1 MAYVVKLPKLGLE
14 MEEGTILEWYVEEGD
29 EIAGGDVLL
38 EVESEKSIGE
48 VEAREDGVL
57 RLLAVGEGETVP
69 PGAPIGIVA
78 DPEENIA
85 DLETQFD
92 SRTGDDEG
100 SEERDETPADAEPG
114 ARDGTEGTSPP
125 SAGSS
130 GSEVRASPRAK
141 RRAEE
146 VDVDLTAVDGTG
158 PQGAI
163 TAEDVDR
170 VVEATASETDTETE
184 TGTDSDTAA
193 EQVRA
198 SPRAKDRATDLGVD
212 LTAVEGTGP
221 QGAITEADIETA
233 AEVDA
238 EASPAGDSETDGRA
252 STGLAASDSEGTAL
266 AADRYRSTTLVADGT
281 EADALLEAGRL
292 ASEAFDLDVSVLDV
306 LLVAVSATLP
316 PHPSLD
322 ATFDEGTHHLHS
334 HQRVAIGTSDES
346 PAVVI
351 DEVAEQSFADLVT
364 IRQSRVG
371 DESGEAGNDGA
382 PATFALAT
390 GDDPGTVLEAP
401 TVAGLAVDVSK
412 RRAVPTE
419 EGAGVSL
426 ERYLSCSLSYDPRA
440 VGDADARAFLEGVL
454 DAIERAPEL
463 ILRTYR

>member
-1 MAYVVKLPKLGLE
+1 MGYVVKLPKLGLE

-78 DPEENIA
+78 DPEEDVA
-85 DLETQFD
+85 DLEAELD
-92 SRTGDDEG
+92 SGNEESEDGGEMATDANVADGD
-100 SEERDETPADAEPG
+100 SATPPTD
-114 ARDGTEGTSPP
+114 DGTRSE
-125 SAGSS
+125 SATAD
-130 GSEVRASPRAK
+130 VRASPRAK

-146 VDVDLTAVDGTG
+146 VGVDLAEIDGTG

-170 VVEATASETDTETE
+170 VVEATASETDAEAE
-184 TGTDSDTAA
+184 ASAGRDTAA
-193 EQVRA
+193 GQIRA

-252 STGLAASDSEGTAL
+252 STGLAASDSGETIRFV
-266 AADRYRSTTLVADGT
+266 DRYRSTTVVADGA
-281 EADALLEAGRL
+281 EVDGLLEARRL
-292 ASEAFDLDVSVLDV
+292 ASEAFGLDVSVLDV

-316 PHPSLD
+316 SHPSLD

-463 ILRTYR
+463 LLRTYR

>member
-1 MAYVVKLPKLGLE
+1 MGYVVKLPKLGLE

-57 RLLAVGEGETVP
+57 QLLAVSEGETVP
-69 PGAPIGIVA
+69 PGTPIGIVA
-78 DPEENIA
+78 DPEEDIA
-85 DLETQFD
+85 DLEAEFD
-92 SRTGDDEG
+92 SGNEESKDGAEMATDANAADGD
-100 SEERDETPADAEPG
+100 SATPPTD
-114 ARDGTEGTSPP
+114 DGTRSE
-125 SAGSS
+125 SATAD
-130 GSEVRASPRAK
+130 VRASPRAK

-170 VVEATASETDTETE
+170 VVEATASETDAEASA
-184 TGTDSDTAA
+184 GRDTAA

-221 QGAITEADIETA
+221 QGAITEADVETA

-238 EASPAGDSETDGRA
+238 EASPAGDPETDGQA
-252 STGLAASDSEGTAL
+252 TASDSEGTAL
-266 AADRYRSTTLVADGT
+266 AADRYRSTILVADGT
-281 EADALLEAGRL
+281 EVDALLEAERL

-316 PHPSLD
+316 SHPSLD

-351 DEVAEQSFADLVT
+351 DEVAEQSFADLVA
-364 IRQSRVG
+364 IRRSRVG

-382 PATFALAT
+382 PVTFALAT

-440 VGDADARAFLEGVL
+440 VGNANARAFLEGVL
-454 DAIERAPEL
+454 DAIESAPEL

>member
-14 MEEGTILEWYVEEGD
+14 MEEGTILGWYVEED
-29 EIAGGDVLL
+29 EAVAEGEVLL

-57 RLLAVGEGETVP
+57 RLLAVGEDETVP

-78 DPEENIA
+78 NPGEDIDALRAE
-85 DLETQFD
+85 FD
-92 SRTGDDEG
+92 SGNEG
-100 SEERDETPADAEPG
+100 SEDGEEMATDADTTNGDSATPSTD
-114 ARDGTEGTSPP
+114 DGTRSESGTVD
-125 SAGSS
+125 
-130 GSEVRASPRAK
+130 VRASPRAK

-146 VDVDLTAVDGTG
+146 VGVDLAEIDGTG

-170 VVEATASETDTETE
+170 VVEATASETDAEAE
-184 TGTDSDTAA
+184 ASAGRDTAA

>member
-1 MAYVVKLPKLGLE
+1 M
-14 MEEGTILEWYVEEGD
+14 
-29 EIAGGDVLL
+29 
-38 EVESEKSIGE
+38 
-48 VEAREDGVL
+48 
-57 RLLAVGEGETVP
+57 LAIGEGETVP

-78 DPEENIA
+78 DPEENVA

-221 QGAITEADIETA
+221 QGAITEAD
-233 AEVDA
+233 
-238 EASPAGDSETDGRA
+238 
-252 STGLAASDSEGTAL
+252 
-266 AADRYRSTTLVADGT
+266 
-281 EADALLEAGRL
+281 
-292 ASEAFDLDVSVLDV
+292 
-306 LLVAVSATLP
+306 
-316 PHPSLD
+316 
-322 ATFDEGTHHLHS
+322 
-334 HQRVAIGTSDES
+334 
-346 PAVVI
+346 
-351 DEVAEQSFADLVT
+351 
-364 IRQSRVG
+364 
-371 DESGEAGNDGA
+371 
-382 PATFALAT
+382 
-390 GDDPGTVLEAP
+390 
-401 TVAGLAVDVSK
+401 
-412 RRAVPTE
+412 
-419 EGAGVSL
+419 
-426 ERYLSCSLSYDPRA
+426 
-440 VGDADARAFLEGVL
+440 
-454 DAIERAPEL
+454 
-463 ILRTYR
+463 